1 MLRKLVLVA
10 FIASGLPAAAFA
22 ATSSGGSPFN
32 AWGPRVGF
40 STGPDQFLV
49 GAQLDFNE
57 VAPNIGFVPNIDF
70 GFGDHETT
78 INLNADLHY
87 MFTIHNSSWRPYVGA
102 GVGITFANFSD
113 DVGGGSETDVG
124 GSLIVGATAPT
135 KRGSRFFSE
144 AKLGLGDIADF
155 KLLVGWNFPM

>member
-1 MLRKLVLVA
+1 MFRKILVLALVA
-10 FIASGLPAAAFA
+10 SAAPVA
-22 ATSSGGSPFN
+22 ALAANSSGGTALN

-40 STGPDQFLV
+40 STGPDQFLI
-49 GAQLDFNE
+49 GGQLDFSD
-57 VAPNIGFVPNIDF
+57 VAPNIGFVPNLDI
-70 GFGDHETT
+70 GFGDHVTT
-78 INLNADLHY
+78 FDLNADLHY
-87 MFTIHNSSWRPYVGA
+87 MFTLRDSPWRPYVGA
-102 GVGITFANFSD
+102 GVGITFSNFSS
-113 DVGGGSETDVG
+113 DVGGDSETDVG